1 MTRAALLPARLDP
14 IELQPMDEKP
24 PNSIKPEIQKL
35 LDSYQPRPVSELD
48 HILSP
53 ASRALLIRD
62 VIPGLRSLHS
72 LTQGNI
78 PTPLR
83 DWLTRTSMLTLC
95 WLCVIDVMQ
104 RRTLHETST
113 LYSCPHP

>member
-48 HILSP
+48 LPRCTTYSTHPRVQRAFRRMLNYMKQREQQN
-53 ASRALLIRD
+53 ATQSRAGYLIGFKSAD
-62 VIPGLRSLHS
+62 TLR
-72 LTQGNI
+72 GG
-78 PTPLR
+78 
-83 DWLTRTSMLTLC
+83 
-95 WLCVIDVMQ
+95 ID
-104 RRTLHETST
+104 ET
-113 LYSCPHP
+113 